1 MKNNFKSSATVFA
14 ENGYSEF
21 TTLFRVKH
29 KDWDTDFV
37 PNKNAWKDILGSWS
51 KVCIEALESRMDSC
65 VSMLFRN
72 RDNIVKANEHQV
84 VFKKN
89 NGLIHSFNHCSFKA
103 MEQMVADFRSGNWDA
118 IKENKLGC
126 VQLLKALYW
135 VEDRKEVKDI
145 GLGELVSTVMELAM
159 VQGF

>member
-1 MKNNFKSSATVFA
+1 MNNNFKSSAKVYS
-14 ENGYSEF
+14 ENNYSEF
-21 TTLFRVKH
+21 STVFRIQH
-29 KDWDTDFV
+29 KEWDTDFV
-37 PNKNAWKDILGSWS
+37 PKKDAWKDIIGTWS
-51 KVCIEALESRMDSC
+51 KVCIEALEARMDSC

-89 NGLIHSFNHCSFKA
+89 NGLLHSFNHSSFKA

-135 VEDRKEVKDI
+135 VEDRKEVKNI
-145 GLGELVSTVMELAM
+145 GFGELITTLFELSL
-159 VQGF
+159 